1 MRVLLV
7 EDEEAIA
14 EAIREGLE
22 EERYTVDV
30 ANDGTIGLELAAEQR
45 YVVILLDVMLPGASG
60 WEVCRELRA
69 RRDLTPILMLT
80 ARGSLADRVKGLDL
94 GADDYLPKPF
104 DFPELLAR
112 MRSLLRR
119 DTMHRTRVIKI
130 GDLEIDTS
138 NRRVFRASTEVNL
151 SDREYTLL
159 HALASHAGRTLSREF
174 IQDHVWGDDESYSN
188 TVDAFIH
195 LLRKKIDSGYAHKL
209 IQTVHGVGYA
219 LRTADGGERR

>member
-14 EAIREGLE
+14 EAVRDGLE

-30 ANDGTIGLELAAEQR
+30 ATNGTEGLHRAAER
-45 YVVILLDVMLPGASG
+45 KYAVILLDVMLPGVSG
-60 WEVCRELRA
+60 WDVCRTLRE

-80 ARGSLADRVKGLDL
+80 ARGGLDDRVKGLDL

-119 DTMHRTRVIKI
+119 DKMHRTRVIKI
-130 GDLEIDTS
+130 GDLTIDTGD
-138 NRRVFRASTEVNL
+138 RRVTRNGVEIRL
-151 SDREYTLL
+151 SEREYTLL
-159 HALASHAGRTLSREF
+159 HALASHAGRALSREY
-174 IQDHVWGDDESYSN
+174 IQENVWGDEESFSN
-188 TVDAFIH
+188 TVDAFVH
-195 LLRKKIDSGYAHKL
+195 LLRKKVDAGHAHKL
-209 IQTVHGVGYA
+209 IETVHGIGYA
-219 LRTADGGERR
+219 LRAEPEGAGR